1 MIRAALSRRRA
12 DAAPH
17 GHQGAGMTVLV
28 GSWPTSEGEAV
39 FTAGLDG
46 SRRRGEQLR
55 FLDSPRGGAPV
66 STDAAPEQVA

>member
-1 MIRAALSRRRA
+1 
-12 DAAPH
+12 
-17 GHQGAGMTVLV
+17 MTVLV